1 MSNILHVIY
10 AMLREVILMSTKHAI
25 LGLLNQRPM
34 HGYEIKK
41 EFEKSVS
48 YIWSINVGQ
57 LYTLLKRME
66 EDTEIMKKE
75 VPQENMRDRIVYE
88 ITDKGKNE
96 LQEWLSSPILR
107 RQTKDEFYLKMMFL
121 AQVDKEKA
129 RKFTDEQIK
138 AMEQQDETFKAIK
151 IDHGDR
157 MDKFM
162 CLLLEASIMHFE
174 VDIKWLK
181 LYKER
186 MDL

>member
-1 MSNILHVIY
+1 
-10 AMLREVILMSTKHAI
+10 MSTKHAI

-48 YIWSINVGQ
+48 HIWSINVGQ
-57 LYTLLKRME
+57 LYTLLKKME
-66 EDTEIMKKE
+66 ENTEIMKKE
-75 VPQENMRDRIVYE
+75 VSQENMRDRTIYK
-88 ITDKGKNE
+88 ITDKGKSE
-96 LQEWLSSPILR
+96 LQEWLSSPVLR

-121 AQVDKEKA
+121 TQIDIEKA
-129 RKFTDEQIK
+129 RKFTDEQIE
-138 AMEQQDETFKAIK
+138 AMEEQNETYKAIK

-162 CLLLEASIMHFE
+162 CLLLDASIMHFE

-186 MDL
+186 MNF

>member
-1 MSNILHVIY
+1 MILV
-10 AMLREVILMSTKHAI
+10 STKYAI

-57 LYTLLKRME
+57 LYTLLKKME
-66 EDTEIMKKE
+66 GEKVIVKREL
-75 VPQENMRDRIVYE
+75 PQDNMRDKIVYE
-88 ITDKGKNE
+88 ITDAGKYE
-96 LQEWLSSPILR
+96 IQEWLSIPVLN
-107 RQTKDEFYLKMMFL
+107 RQAKDEFYLKMMFL
-121 AQVDKEKA
+121 TQVDKEKA
-129 RKFTDEQIK
+129 TKYIDEQIK
-138 AMEQQDETFKAIK
+138 ALEKQYETSKAMK
-151 IDHGDR
+151 IDHSDR
-157 MDKFM
+157 MEEFM
-162 CLLLEASIMHFE
+162 CLLLEASIMHFD

>member
-1 MSNILHVIY
+1 
-10 AMLREVILMSTKHAI
+10 MSTKNAI

-41 EFEKSVS
+41 EFEQSVS

-57 LYTLLKRME
+57 LYTLLKKME
-66 EDTEIMKKE
+66 GEKIIAKKE
-75 VPQENMRDRIVYE
+75 VTQENMRDKIVYE
-88 ITDKGKNE
+88 ITDSGKHE
-96 LQEWLSSPILR
+96 LQEWLSSPVLM

-121 AQVDKEKA
+121 TQIDKEKA
-129 RKFTDEQIK
+129 RKYIDEQIK
-138 AMEQQDETFKAIK
+138 AIDMQYEDYKARR
-151 IDHGDR
+151 IDHGER
-157 MDKFM
+157 MDNFM

>member
-1 MSNILHVIY
+1 
-10 AMLREVILMSTKHAI
+10 MLVSTKYAI
-25 LGLLNQRPM
+25 LGLLNQKPM

-66 EDTEIMKKE
+66 GENIIVKKE
-75 VPQENMRDRIVYE
+75 VPQENKRDKIVYE
-88 ITDKGKNE
+88 ITDAGRNE
-96 LQEWLSSPILR
+96 LQEWLSIPILN

-121 AQVDKEKA
+121 TQLDKENS
-129 RKFTDEQIK
+129 RKYVDEQIK
-138 AMEQQDETFKAIK
+138 AMEKQSETFKEIG
-151 IDHGDR
+151 INHRDR

-162 CLLLEASIMHFE
+162 SLLLEASIMHFE

-186 MDL
+186 MGL

>member
-1 MSNILHVIY
+1 MYIRCLFLWEMIFV
-10 AMLREVILMSTKHAI
+10 STKYAI

-57 LYTLLKRME
+57 LYTLLKKME
-66 EDTEIMKKE
+66 GEKVIARREM
-75 VPQENMRDRIVYE
+75 PQDNMRDKIVYE
-88 ITDKGKNE
+88 ITDAGKYE
-96 LQEWLSSPILR
+96 LQEWLSTPVLN

-121 AQVDKEKA
+121 TQVDKEKA
-129 RKFTDEQIK
+129 TKYIDEQIK
-138 AMEQQDETFKAIK
+138 AMGKQSETFKAMK
-151 IDHGDR
+151 VDHGER
-157 MDKFM
+157 MEKFM
-162 CLLLEASIMHFE
+162 SLLLEASIMHFE

-181 LYKER
+181 LYKEG

>member
-1 MSNILHVIY
+1 
-10 AMLREVILMSTKHAI
+10 MSTKYAI
-25 LGLLNQRPM
+25 LGLLNQKPM

-57 LYTLLKRME
+57 LYTLLKKME
-66 EDTEIMKKE
+66 GENIIVKKE
-75 VPQENMRDRIVYE
+75 VPQENKRDKIVYE
-88 ITDKGKNE
+88 ITDAGRNE
-96 LQEWLSSPILR
+96 LQEWLSIPILN

-121 AQVDKEKA
+121 TQLGKENS
-129 RKFTDEQIK
+129 RKYVDEQIK
-138 AMEQQDETFKAIK
+138 AMEKQSETFKELG
-151 IDHGDR
+151 IDHSDR

-181 LYKER
+181 LYEER
-186 MDL
+186 MGL